1 MRRSRAAWI
10 VFLFFLISSP
20 PFLFAETQKAKLSYF
35 KGNISIF
42 RKQALIYPETNLRI
56 YPGDSIVTAEEST
69 AEITYEDGSVSSILP
84 NSVLKVG
91 QLKKENGFFTT
102 KIKTWVG
109 SVLCKVQKLRKGD
122 AFQVYTPTAVAT
134 VRGTVFEATV
144 SKEQETS
151 FNILS
156 GELLA
161 KSLVEGAKTYLLKD
175 KFKYFVGKEGV
186 PDIRKLTA
194 QELEALQSKAKT
206 YIQGFIE
213 EKKEEIEE
221 NIEKEIKKGCLGFL

>member
-1 MRRSRAAWI
+1 MSRSRAAWI
-10 VFLFFLISSP
+10 AFLLLALSPLFLS
-20 PFLFAETQKAKLSYF
+20 AETQKAKLSYF

-42 RKQALIYPETNLRI
+42 RKKALIYPETNMRI
-56 YPGDSIVTAEEST
+56 YPGDSIVTEDEST
-69 AEITYEDGSVSSILP
+69 VEITYEDGSVSSVLP

-91 QLKKENGFFTT
+91 TLKKENGRFTT

-134 VRGTVFEATV
+134 VRGTVFETSV
-144 SKEQETS
+144 SDNKETS

-161 KSLVEGAKTYLLKD
+161 KSFVEGAKTYLLKE
-175 KFKYFVGKEGV
+175 KFKYLVGEEGI

-194 QELEALQSKAKT
+194 QEVEALQNKAKA

-213 EKKEEIEE
+213 ETKKEIEEEIE
-221 NIEKEIKKGCLGFL
+221 KEVKKGCLGFL

>member
-10 VFLFFLISSP
+10 ILLFLLTSP
-20 PFLFAETQKAKLSYF
+20 PLLFAETQNAKLSYF

-42 RKQALIYPETNLRI
+42 RKQALIYPEINMRV
-56 YPGDSIVTAEEST
+56 YPGDSIVTEDEST
-69 AEITYEDGSVSSILP
+69 AEITYEDGSVSSVLP
-84 NSVLKVG
+84 NSVLKIG
-91 QLKKENGFFTT
+91 KLEKKDGFFTT

-134 VRGTVFEATV
+134 VRGTVFEASV
-144 SKEQETS
+144 SEDEETS

-156 GELLA
+156 GQLLA
-161 KSLVEGAKTYLLKD
+161 KSLVEDAKTYLLKE
-175 KFKYFVGKEGV
+175 KVKYFVGKDGI
-186 PDIRKLTA
+186 PDIRKLTT
-194 QELEALQSKAKT
+194 QEIEALQNKAKA

-213 EKKEEIEE
+213 ETREEIEE
-221 NIEKEIKKGCLGFL
+221 NIEKEIKKGCLGFF

>member
-10 VFLFFLISSP
+10 VLLFISLSPLFLS
-20 PFLFAETQKAKLSYF
+20 AETQKATLSYF

-42 RKQALIYPETNLRI
+42 RKKALIYPETNMRI

-69 AEITYEDGSVSSILP
+69 AEITYEDGSVSSVLP

-91 QLKKENGFFTT
+91 TLKKENGRFTT

-134 VRGTVFEATV
+134 VRGTVFEASV
-144 SKEQETS
+144 SKDDETS

-175 KFKYFVGKEGV
+175 KFKYLVGKDGV
-186 PDIRKLTA
+186 PNVRELTA
-194 QELEALQSKAKT
+194 QEVEALQNKAKA

-213 EKKEEIEE
+213 ETKEEIEE

>member
-1 MRRSRAAWI
+1 MRRSRAAW
-10 VFLFFLISSP
+10 VVLLLFSLSPLFLY
-20 PFLFAETQKAKLSYF
+20 AETQKAKLTYF

-42 RKQALIYPETNLRI
+42 RKQALIYPETNMGI

-69 AEITYEDGSVSSILP
+69 AEITYEDGSVSSVLP

-91 QLKKENGFFTT
+91 QLKKENGLFST

-122 AFQVYTPTAVAT
+122 SFQVYTPTAVAT
-134 VRGTVFEATV
+134 VRGTVFEASV
-144 SKEQETS
+144 SEANETS
-151 FNILS
+151 INILS

-161 KSLVEGAKTYLLKD
+161 KSLAEGAKTYLLKEQS
-175 KFKYFVGKEGV
+175 KYFVGKDGV

-194 QELEALQSKAKT
+194 EEVEALQSRAKT
-206 YIQGFIE
+206 YIRGFIE
-213 EKKEEIEE
+213 ERKEEIEE
-221 NIEKEIKKGCLGFL
+221 HIEKEIKKGCLGFL

>member
-1 MRRSRAAWI
+1 MCRSTRAACI
-10 VFLFFLISSP
+10 VFFL
-20 PFLFAETQKAKLSYF
+20 PFLLPLLLFAETQKATLSYF
-35 KGNISIF
+35 KGTISIY
-42 RKQALIYPETNLRI
+42 RKQALIYPEIDMRI
-56 YPGDSIVTAEEST
+56 YPGDSIVTEDEST
-69 AEITYEDGSVSSILP
+69 AEITYEDGSASSVLP

-91 QLKKENGFFTT
+91 QLTKENGSFTT
-102 KIKTWVG
+102 KIKAWMG

-134 VRGTVFEATV
+134 VRGTVFEASV
-144 SKEQETS
+144 SEATETS

-161 KSLVEGAKTYLLKD
+161 KSFAEGAKTYLLKD
-175 KFKYFVGKEGV
+175 QFKYFVGRDGV

-194 QELEALQSKAKT
+194 LEVEALQNRAKT
-206 YIQGFIE
+206 YIRGFIE

-221 NIEKEIKKGCLGFL
+221 NIEREIKKGCLGFL

>member
-1 MRRSRAAWI
+1 MSRSARAACI
-10 VFLFFLISSP
+10 LFFF
-20 PFLFAETQKAKLSYF
+20 PFLIPLLLIAATQKATLTYF
-35 KGNISIF
+35 KGTISIY
-42 RKQALIYPETNLRI
+42 RTKALIYPEINMRI
-56 YPGDSIVTAEEST
+56 YSGDSIVTEDEST
-69 AEITYEDGSVSSILP
+69 AEITYEDGSVSSVLP

-91 QLKKENGFFTT
+91 KLEKENGSFTT
-102 KIKTWVG
+102 KIKAWMG

-122 AFQVYTPTAVAT
+122 SFQVYTPTAVAT
-134 VRGTVFEATV
+134 VRGTVFEASV
-144 SKEQETS
+144 SEDTATS

-156 GELLA
+156 GELMA
-161 KSLVEGAKTYLLKD
+161 KSLAEGAKTYLLKEQ
-175 KFKYFVGKEGV
+175 FKYFVGKDGA

-194 QELEALQSKAKT
+194 QEVEALQNRAKT